1 MLSRAGKRITCT
13 GRLRKKQSQTPL
25 DTTINTITQSDGVE
39 IMTLIIYSAVQNVF
53 NTISEVVHK

>member
-25 DTTINTITQSDGVE
+25 DTTINTTPQSAHWSKGIVGGAPKIRHTFE
-39 IMTLIIYSAVQNVF
+39 
-53 NTISEVVHK
+53 